1 MKRLALTSIALLAL
15 GASAGAQTAMFPT
28 PSIQIAIAG
37 TVAARTA
44 LIAAP
49 TGKQIVVTALM
60 MAPVAT
66 SAVLFTYGTGTNCGT
81 GTTSLSGT
89 MTFSAGQ
96 ALAHGSGNGPVMIV
110 PNGNDLCVT
119 ISTAAA
125 PGTLVYT
132 LVP

>member
-1 MKRLALTSIALLAL
+1 MKRIALTTIALLAF
-15 GASAGAQTAMFPT
+15 GVSAIAQTTMFPV
-28 PSIQIAIAG
+28 PSIQIPIAG
-37 TVAARTA
+37 TVAAATR
-44 LIAAP
+44 LVAAP

-66 SAVLFTYGTGTNCGT
+66 SSVLFTYGTGTNCGT
-81 GTTSLSGT
+81 GTTSFSGA
-89 MTFSAGQ
+89 MIFSAGQ
-96 ALAHGSGNGPVMIV
+96 ALAHGSGNGPVLIV
-110 PNGNDLCVT
+110 PQNNDLCIT